1 MDHGPWSFFSSPH
14 PDVFRLDFV
23 FFKRNWMTLI
33 QYGMVWSWV
42 LSLLDKLPLPHTSW
56 RSFDSGILLRK
67 MCFFTYSTWV
77 RNLFIDFFLV
87 WSEIF
92 SEVLFQNIIY
102 PPRNS
107 PCNKQITTIS
117 SRFLWRERLRKMVQI
132 ATVRIWHWKKMRAT
146 EGWYGIDSELVL
158 RIYKIMTIGQ
168 CETQN
173 LLNSDFS

>member
-1 MDHGPWSFFSSPH
+1 MIWGYHYFRKH
-14 PDVFRLDFV
+14 P
-23 FFKRNWMTLI
+23 
-33 QYGMVWSWV
+33 YGMVYDGMIMGFIFIRQAPAPSYIMF
-42 LSLLDKLPLPHTSW
+42 
-56 RSFDSGILLRK
+56 RSKSTLESETAK
-67 MCFFTYSTWV
+67 NVFFLTYSTWV

-102 PPRNS
+102 PPCNS
-107 PCNKQITTIS
+107 PCNKQISTIS
-117 SRFLWRERLRKMVQI
+117 SQFLWRARLRKMVQI
-132 ATVRIWHWKKMRAT
+132 ATVRIWHWKKMRAA

-173 LLNSDFS
+173 LLNSS